1 MLEPK
6 PILTNKLLFLNK
18 YYFLE
23 VFEDMPDTDEV
34 YKNSTTF
41 VYITLIAFLRW
52 SVALGGFSTYAFLDY
67 FIF

>member
-1 MLEPK
+1 MSKTKSMLEPK

-41 VYITLIAFLRW
+41 VYITLIAFLR
-52 SVALGGFSTYAFLDY
+52 
-67 FIF
+67 

>member
-1 MLEPK
+1 MGIQRFIFGINYNEQNEKPK

-41 VYITLIAFLRW
+41 VYITLIAFLR
-52 SVALGGFSTYAFLDY
+52 
-67 FIF
+67 

>member
-18 YYFLE
+18 YHFLE

-41 VYITLIAFLRW
+41 VYITLIAFLR
-52 SVALGGFSTYAFLDY
+52 
-67 FIF
+67 